1 MPSTAAID
9 NNGLLRLTSAEPTQ
23 SAFIRYGA
31 SPVASAQGLSINFD
45 FYAYGG
51 TGADGIA
58 FILLDGSTS
67 PIRPGGLGGSLGYA
81 PANSVT
87 GGAFQPGIAG
97 GYIGIGF
104 DEFGN
109 FSSNLEG
116 RTGGIGQTPDSIAVR
131 GSVATNYAYL
141 VGTPTFPNSLDNPGA
156 GATLENS
163 RRNAQIDITSTG
175 ILSVKVDLNG
185 DGDYVDPGENAIDNF
200 NLVSVNGPLPATFRF
215 GFAASTGNNTNNHAI
230 GNFKVT
236 TADKTPIPGSFATD
250 LVLSGGNTLN
260 PVLVGTVGN
269 DQLIAGGTQDTLTGA
284 KGSDRFVF
292 SGATKAQALRL
303 STVKS
308 VDVITDFSYGEG
320 DRVQLDF
327 NNDVTS
333 SERPKGLFNAGR
345 EKGKTLAQ
353 AAKSAYGDKS
363 LLKGVQGLK
372 ANEAVFFK
380 WGSRTYLSV
389 NDGKA
394 GFSAANDLVVD
405 VTGIQLKSGDLKR
418 GTLAVKNYFV

>member
-1 MPSTAAID
+1 MTSTAAID
-9 NNGLLRLTSAEPTQ
+9 DKTLLHLTSAEPIQ

-31 SPVASAQGLSINFD
+31 APVPSAQGLSINFD

-58 FILLDGSTS
+58 FSLLDGSTS

-81 PANSVT
+81 PTIS
-87 GGAFQPGIAG
+87 GALQPGIVG
-97 GYIGIGF
+97 GYVGIGF

-109 FSSNLEG
+109 FSNASEG

-141 VGTPTFPNSLDNPGA
+141 VGTPTLPTSLDNSGA

-163 RRNAQIDITSTG
+163 RRNAQIDITPTG
-175 ILSVKVDLNG
+175 LLSVKVDLNS
-185 DGDYVDPGENAIDNF
+185 DGDYVDAGENAIDNF
-200 NLVSVNGPLPATFRF
+200 NLVGVNGALPATFRF
-215 GFAASTGNNTNNHAI
+215 GFAASTGNSTNNHAI

-236 TADKTPIPGSFATD
+236 TANKTPIPGDFTTD
-250 LVLSGGNTLN
+250 LVLSGGNTVN
-260 PVLVGTVGN
+260 PVLVGTVGD

-327 NNDVTS
+327 NNNISS

-353 AAKSAYGDKS
+353 AAKSAYADKS
-363 LLKGVQGLK
+363 LRKGVQGLK

-380 WGSRTYLSV
+380 WGSSTYLSV

-394 GFSAANDLVVD
+394 EFSAANDLVVN
-405 VTGIQLKSGDLKR
+405 VTGIQFRSGDLKR
-418 GTLAVKNYFV
+418 GTLAVKDYFI